1 MQEIQKISER
11 KAAELIKVTPKT
23 LLNWRKKGLIPSNL
37 FEIKKYMEGNIRV
50 FYFKE
55 RFLEWYN
62 LK

>member
-11 KAAELIKVTPKT
+11 KAAEIIKVTPKT
-23 LLNWRKKGLIPSNL
+23 LLNWRKKSLIPSDL

-55 RFLEWYN
+55 KFLEWYK